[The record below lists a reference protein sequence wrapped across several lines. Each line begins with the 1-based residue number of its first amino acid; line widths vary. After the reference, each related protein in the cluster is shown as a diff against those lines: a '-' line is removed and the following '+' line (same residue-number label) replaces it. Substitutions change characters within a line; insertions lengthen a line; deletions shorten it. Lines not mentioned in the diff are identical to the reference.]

1 MGRPAC
7 PAVPLRQYHR
17 SRRATGAIVAMAKEH
32 HFAAHVVWTG
42 AGGASTTSYDA
53 YDRTFRVE
61 IEGKPPLTGSSDP
74 SFRGDASKH
83 NPEDL
88 LVASL
93 SGCHLLSYL
102 ALCARAGIEVVSYE
116 DQASG
121 LMAIK
126 DGKMRFTE
134 VTLAPKVTIGA
145 GDVDK
150 AIQLHEAAHGLCFI
164 ANSVNFPVLNMP
176 TVERA

>member
-1 MGRPAC
+1 
-7 PAVPLRQYHR
+7 
-17 SRRATGAIVAMAKEH
+17 MAKEH
-32 HFAAHVVWTG
+32 HYAAHVVWTG
-42 AGGASTTSYDA
+42 AGRGSTTSYDG
-53 YDRTFRVE
+53 YERGFRVE
-61 IEGKPPLTGSSDP
+61 IEGKPPLDGSADP
-74 SFRGDASKH
+74 TFRGDPGRH

-126 DGKMRFTE
+126 DGRMRFTE
-134 VTLAPKVTIGA
+134 VTLAPRVVIGG
-145 GDVDK
+145 GDLDK
-150 AIQLHEAAHGLCFI
+150 AIQLHETAHGQCFI

-176 TVERA
+176 TVMRR